1 MFRQKK
7 SESDTPVDGDFASCV
22 ERLSGAG
29 KGAPVVPPELQRKAP
44 ERPAELGQSTPGGS
58 TGGPGSTPAHELV
71 ALLGPLSG
79 ALKMVRA
86 VLLLF
91 VVVQA
96 VALVGLGKGAWPS
109 LLVTALAWWTIGRVV
124 RLTGMLGASGKDGLG
139 QKLALLQER
148 FTQLAEKQR
157 KTGKTK

>member
-1 MFRQKK
+1 
-7 SESDTPVDGDFASCV
+7 
-22 ERLSGAG
+22 
-29 KGAPVVPPELQRKAP
+29 
-44 ERPAELGQSTPGGS
+44 
-58 TGGPGSTPAHELV
+58 
-71 ALLGPLSG
+71 
-79 ALKMVRA
+79 
-86 VLLLF
+86 
-91 VVVQA
+91 
-96 VALVGLGKGAWPS
+96 